1 MPSPKQILTH
11 NGPSRSFKVIYFSIT
26 EEPLR
31 GYIAQY
37 NKRGLKFE
45 GSEDIMMCSRVQSII
60 IAGMAVTSFA
70 VLLIL
75 RKLLIELIIGYYS
88 VSL

>member
-1 MPSPKQILTH
+1 MDVFLTVVIKSGIRQGGILSPALFNIHADVLL
-11 NGPSRSFKVIYFSIT
+11 
-26 EEPLR
+26 E
-31 GYIAQY
+31 A
-37 NKRGLKFE
+37 LKE
-45 GSEDIMMCSRVQSII
+45 SDLGCHMSYVSVLMCSRVQSII